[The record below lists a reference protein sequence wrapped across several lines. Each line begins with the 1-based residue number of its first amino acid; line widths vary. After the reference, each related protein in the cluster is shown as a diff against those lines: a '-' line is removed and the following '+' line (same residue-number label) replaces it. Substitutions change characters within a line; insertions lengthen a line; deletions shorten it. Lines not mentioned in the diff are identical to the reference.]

1 MKHSPFCHREGERDE
16 RIVERREEGGDVEG
30 VLGEEG
36 VRALG
41 ASVGC
46 VLGARDMSR
55 AAATNYFG

>member
-16 RIVERREEGGDVEG
+16 RIVERREEGGDVEE
-30 VLGEEG
+30 VLGEVG

-46 VLGARDMSR
+46 VLGAQEMSG
-55 AAATNYFG
+55 AAATTCFG